1 MAHWLKYVI
10 YWQDIMIGKIYQK
23 DDKFRYY
30 PNYDNIDEAE
40 KYGLPRAIYISPQ
53 LEWGEM
59 PIFFRER

>member
-40 KYGLPRAIYISPQ
+40 KYGLWTQSVKMNVEI
-53 LEWGEM
+53 
-59 PIFFRER
+59 